1 MSKSYIP
8 GYGPLGAKIMII
20 KDCPSIKDEA
30 AQKPF
35 TDTRELDELLR
46 DAGINK
52 RNCWLTTVSKYHV
65 PPSFGKHKIPFA
77 IRAKNA
83 GIDIAQQID
92 ELQREIN
99 AVQPNVI
106 IGIGKVPL
114 WALTGKTKIESYRGS
129 ILIGGGRKLVCTYN
143 PSGLAWNTTDEVE
156 FTGYWNKVVILFD
169 LKRAL
174 NESNT
179 PDIDLPKRILQ
190 VCKSSFE
197 LSEFR
202 NRYKTHRAAGVDIEA
217 GGHYLPVCIG
227 FAFTPGHGLSIPL
240 WNTNGISN
248 IPDSDLV
255 QLWIQIAE
263 LLSQIEVIGQN
274 FNYDRDKILRLGFVV
289 RKLRSDIMMKAQAL
303 DPEMPKSL
311 AFSTSVRTR
320 EPYYKDEGMYEGSYQ
335 DLFIGNARDACVTK
349 EIDEVTEDELTF
361 IKQDKYYYN
370 FLMKLPEFYLGI
382 EQQGFRLDYE
392 QNRNLLRKYVK
403 WSEHIK
409 YQIFKLVGKEVNYN
423 SPKQVSE
430 LIYGAFG
437 YKDRGGAGE
446 EELTALLNLQT
457 TTDES
462 HRKVIELILE
472 GRRVERTISNEI
484 MVMPD
489 FDGRVRTTYFPCLET
504 GRSKTGQQEPPIRP
518 TVEIRDLQNKKKNKA
533 LGRPFQVMTK
543 HGDIGEDVRSQYIP
557 DESDDPDDPY
567 VFVQADSSQAEARV
581 IFRFANDEQALKD
594 IDTHDYHAL
603 TASWFFGG
611 TEDNYSKKLL
621 GYEHPIRFAGKT
633 LRHAGHLGAGKR
645 RAAISVNTDAR
656 KFKVNITITES
667 TAEQALLIFHRKQPK
682 IKQVFQADVI
692 KQLEKDR
699 TLYAPIPYGFNA
711 EFGGRRRFYERWGDE
726 LFRQA
731 FSYIPQRSISDNTKG
746 AGIKIKERIS
756 GIKIICESHD
766 ALLFCIRKTKL
777 KEWVPIIKQEME
789 RPIDFRTCNLV
800 RPPLVVPC
808 EIEIGE
814 NYQVFHKFKDFTPII
829 EKQLTLLGER
839 LPSPKDR
846 SMIVLDRP
854 HYPELTPTEQMMA
867 KPELA
872 EDSKLTDII
881 YHNQMKKAGID
892 E

>member
-1 MSKSYIP
+1 MKYIP

-20 KDCPSIKDEA
+20 MDNPSIKDDNVG
-30 AQKPF
+30 KPF
-35 TDTRELDELLR
+35 SDSRELDELLK
-46 DAGINK
+46 DAGISKNQ
-52 RNCWLTTVSKYHV
+52 CWLTTVSKFYV
-65 PPSFGKHKIPFA
+65 PPSPKGRKIPFA
-77 IRAKNA
+77 VRAKNV

-92 ELQREIN
+92 ELQKEIN

-106 IGIGKVPL
+106 LGLGKGTL
-114 WALTGKTKIESYRGS
+114 WALTGKTNLDSYRGS
-129 ILIGGGRKLVCTYN
+129 ILQGGGRKCVFTYN
-143 PSGLAWNTTDEVE
+143 PQGLSWQATEIE
-156 FTGYWNKVVILFD
+156 FMGYWNKVVMLFD
-169 LKRAL
+169 IKRAF
-174 NESNT
+174 NESANAE
-179 PDIDLPKRILQ
+179 INLPKRTLQ
-190 VCKSSFE
+190 VCRSSYE
-197 LSEFR
+197 LSQFR
-202 NRYKTHRAAGVDIEA
+202 ALYKTHRAAGVDIEA
-217 GGHYLPVCIG
+217 GGHFLPVCIG
-227 FAFTPGHGLSIPL
+227 FAFTGQHGISVPL
-240 WNTNGISN
+240 WNKDGISN

-255 QLWIQIAE
+255 QIWIQVAE
-263 LLSQIEVIGQN
+263 MLAQIEIIGQN
-274 FNYDRDKILRLGFVV
+274 FNYDRDKIRRLGFII
-289 RKLRSDIMMKAQAL
+289 RHLKSDIMMKAQAL

-311 AFSTSVRTR
+311 GFNTSIRTR
-320 EPYYKDEGMYEGSYQ
+320 EPYYKDEGMYEGSYS

-349 EIDEVTEDELTF
+349 EIDEVTEKELEF

-382 EQQGFRLDYE
+382 EEQGFRLDTE
-392 QNRNLLRKYVK
+392 QSKALLKKYIK
-403 WSEHIK
+403 WSEDIK
-409 YQIFKLVGKEVNYN
+409 YQLFKLTGQQLNYN

-430 LIYGAFG
+430 LLYGVWG

-457 TTDES
+457 TKDET
-462 HRKVIELILE
+462 HRKTIELIME

-518 TVEIRDLQNKKKNKA
+518 TVEIRDISNKKKNKA

-543 HGDIGEDVRSQYIP
+543 HGDIGQDIRSQYVP
-557 DESDDPDDPY
+557 DLSDDLDDPY

-581 IFRFANDEQALKD
+581 IFRLANDEQALKD

-611 TEDNYSKKLL
+611 TEEDYSKKKL

-656 KFKVNITITES
+656 KNKINITITES

-699 TLYAPIPYGFNA
+699 TLYAPIPYGFDA
-711 EFGGRRRFYERWGDE
+711 PLGGRRRFYERWGDE

-746 AGIKIKERIS
+746 AGIRIKEKIPS
-756 GIKIICESHD
+756 IKIVCESHD
-766 ALLFCIRKTKL
+766 ALLFCIKTSKL
-777 KEWVPIIKQEME
+777 KEYVPIIKQEME
-789 RPIDFRTCNLV
+789 RPIDFRTCNLA
-800 RPPLVVPC
+800 RPPLIVPC
-808 EIEIGE
+808 EIEIGN
-814 NYQVFHKFKDFTPII
+814 NYQHFSKFKDFVPI
-829 EKQLTLLGER
+829 EVESLK
-839 LPSPKDR
+839 
-846 SMIVLDRP
+846 IVQP
-854 HYPELTPTEQMMA
+854 VFSPTEQMTA
-867 KPELA
+867 VTKLPE
-872 EDSKLTDII
+872 DNKLTDII
-881 YHNQMKKAGID
+881 YRHQMKKHGMEAD
-892 E
+892 

>member
-1 MSKSYIP
+1 MTYIP

-20 KDCPSIKDEA
+20 KDCPSVKDMA
-30 AQKPF
+30 AGKPF
-35 TDTRELDELLR
+35 SDTRELDELLR
-46 DAGINK
+46 EAGISK
-52 RNCWLTTVSKYHV
+52 QNCWLTTISKYHV
-65 PPSFGKHKIPFA
+65 PSSFGGRKIPFA

-83 GIDIAQQID
+83 NIDIAVQIS
-92 ELQREIN
+92 ELQQEIN
-99 AVQPNVI
+99 AVKPNII
-106 IGIGKVPL
+106 IGIGGAVL
-114 WALTGKTKIESYRGS
+114 WALTGKTQSSIGSHRGS
-129 ILIGGGRKLVCTYN
+129 ILLGGGRKLVCTYN
-143 PSGLAWNTTDEVE
+143 PSGLSWQTTDDVE

-169 LKRAL
+169 LKRAF
-174 NESNT
+174 NESTSPEIN
-179 PDIDLPKRILQ
+179 LPKRTLQ

-202 NRYKTHRAAGVDIEA
+202 NRYKTHISAGVDIEA
-217 GGHYLPVCIG
+217 GGHFLPVCIG
-227 FAFTPGHGLSIPL
+227 FAFTPSHGLSVPL
-240 WNTNGISN
+240 WNKDGISN

-255 QLWIQIAE
+255 QIWLQ
-263 LLSQIEVIGQN
+263 LSQLLWEIEVVGQN
-274 FNYDRDKILRLGFVV
+274 FNYDRDKIQRLGFII
-289 RKLRSDIMMKAQAL
+289 RHLKSDVMMKAQAL

-320 EPYYKDEGMYEGSYQ
+320 EPYYKDEGMYEGSYH

-349 EIDEVTEDELTF
+349 EIDEVTDAELVY

-382 EQQGFRLDYE
+382 EQQGFRLDKD
-392 QNRNLLRKYVK
+392 RTKVLLEKYIK
-403 WSEHIK
+403 WSENIK
-409 YQIFKLVGKEVNYN
+409 YQLYTLTGKELNYN

-430 LIYGAFG
+430 LIYGVWA

-457 TTDES
+457 TTDET
-462 HRKVIELILE
+462 HRKVMELILE

-489 FDGRVRTTYFPCLET
+489 FDERVRTTYFPCLET
-504 GRSKTGQQEPPIRP
+504 GRSKTGQQDPPIRP
-518 TVEIRDLQNKKKNKA
+518 TIEYRDSKNIKKHKS

-557 DESDDPDDPY
+557 DESDDPEDPY

-581 IFRFANDEQALKD
+581 IFRLANDEQALKD

-611 TEDNYSKKLL
+611 NEDDYSKKKL

-656 KFKVNITITES
+656 KFKVNITITEA

-692 KQLEKDR
+692 KQLERDR
-699 TLYAPIPYGFNA
+699 TLYAPIPYGFDA
-711 EFGGRRRFYERWGDE
+711 PLGGRRRFYERWGDE

-746 AGIKIKERIS
+746 AGIRIKERIP
-756 GIKIICESHD
+756 GIRIVCESHD
-766 ALLFCIRKTKL
+766 ALLFCIKQSRLKTD
-777 KEWVPIIKQEME
+777 VPIIKQEME
-789 RPIDFRTCNLV
+789 RPIDFGTCNLV
-800 RPPLVVPC
+800 RPPLIVPC
-808 EIEIGE
+808 EIEIGM
-814 NYQVFHKFKDFTPII
+814 NYQEFSKFKDFTPIA
-829 EKQLTLLGER
+829 EKMIIPTIVQPKLSPLELMLAKPKLPEDSRLTNIIYE
-839 LPSPKDR
+839 
-846 SMIVLDRP
+846 
-854 HYPELTPTEQMMA
+854 EQMR
-867 KPELA
+867 
-872 EDSKLTDII
+872 
-881 YHNQMKKAGID
+881 KKGL